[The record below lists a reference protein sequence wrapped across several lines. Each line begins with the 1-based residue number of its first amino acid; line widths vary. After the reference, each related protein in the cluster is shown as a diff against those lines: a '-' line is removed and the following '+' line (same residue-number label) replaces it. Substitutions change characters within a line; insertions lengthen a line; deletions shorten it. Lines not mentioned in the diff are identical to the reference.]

1 MRRNVFLRSCALLR
15 VRIARAEDNDDV
27 RDPLGPDERSG
38 VHPDTKSEA
47 RGKAREAIGNTARDT
62 DTNPTG
68 PEGNDKTKHRPYH
81 DQFDDDLER
90 G

>member
-1 MRRNVFLRSCALLR
+1 MPGESTNRDRYR
-15 VRIARAEDNDDV
+15 DDDDV
-27 RDPLGPDERSG
+27 RDPLSSDERSG

-62 DTNPTG
+62 DTDPTG
-68 PEGNDKTKHRPYH
+68 PEGNDKTRGRPRR
-81 DQFDDDLER
+81 DEFDEDLDA